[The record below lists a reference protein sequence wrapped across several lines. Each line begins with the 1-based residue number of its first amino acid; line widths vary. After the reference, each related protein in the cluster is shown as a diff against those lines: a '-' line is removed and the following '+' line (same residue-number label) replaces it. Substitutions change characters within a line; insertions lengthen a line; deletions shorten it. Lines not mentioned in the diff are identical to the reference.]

1 MFIHSLLK
9 TMALSAA
16 ALFAQ
21 TALSQAYPSKAINVV
36 VPYPAGGAADF
47 VARFMTKE
55 MTTTLKQPMLIDNVV
70 GVGGALGVMKALNAT
85 PDGYTMMSSDIAAL
99 ITTPLI
105 NVNAKYKPEE
115 IKTVAMLGQANIM
128 LVVRKDLGVNNLGEL
143 IALAQKRTDKPLAF
157 CSSGIGSNYHLMS
170 EKFNTTADIKALHVP
185 YNGFPQCM
193 TNLIGQQIDY
203 AFLPV
208 AGPFPGFVDSGAM
221 KILAIAGTTPSAR
234 FPKAPLIKS
243 SRGFDDFVFSAW
255 AGFHVNNK
263 VPDDVVMALNK
274 SARAAMETAE
284 VKKLFADSGST
295 IFPPML
301 PSEAHAF
308 YLREVATYRAIAKA
322 INLQPQQ

>member
-1 MFIHSLLK
+1 MFLNHLTKKLV
-9 TMALSAA
+9 LGAA
-16 ALFAQ
+16 TLVLACGAFGQ
-21 TALSQAYPSKAINVV
+21 SYPTKPINVV

-55 MTTTLKQPMLIDNVV
+55 MTTTLKQPMLVDNVA

-99 ITTPLI
+99 ITTPLT

-115 IKTVAMLGQANIM
+115 IKTVAMLGQADIM
-128 LVVRKDLGVNNLGEL
+128 LVVRKDLGVNSLDEL
-143 IALAQKRTDKPLAF
+143 IALAKKSTDKPLAF
-157 CSSGIGSNYHLMS
+157 CTSGIGSNYHLMS
-170 EKFNTTADIKALHVP
+170 EKFNTTADIKVLHVP

-221 KILAIAGTTPSAR
+221 KILAIAGTVPNPR

-243 SRGFDDFVFSAW
+243 SKGFDGFVFSAW

-263 VPDDVVMALNK
+263 VPDDVVIALNK
-274 SARAAMETAE
+274 SARAAMETTE
-284 VKKLFADSGST
+284 VKKHFADSGST

-301 PSEAHAF
+301 PTEAHAF

-322 INLQPQQ
+322 INLQPQ

>member
-1 MFIHSLLK
+1 MLSNYFFKTITISASILLNQ
-9 TMALSAA
+9 A
-16 ALFAQ
+16 ALAQ
-21 TALSQAYPSKAINVV
+21 SFPTKPINVV

-55 MTTTLKQPMLIDNVV
+55 MTATLKQPMLVDNVA
-70 GVGGALGVMKALNAT
+70 GVGGALGVMKALNAA
-85 PDGYTMMSSDIAAL
+85 PDGYTMVTSDIASL
-99 ITTPLI
+99 ITTPLT

-115 IKTVAMLGQANIM
+115 IKTVAMLGQADIM
-128 LVVRKDLGVNNLGEL
+128 LVVRKDLGVNNLDEL
-143 IALAQKRTDKPLAF
+143 VALAKKSADKPLAF
-157 CSSGIGSNYHLMS
+157 CTSGIGSNYHLMS
-170 EKFNTTADIKALHVP
+170 EKFNATADIKVLHVP

-221 KILAIAGTTPSAR
+221 KILAIAGTSPSPR

-243 SRGFDDFVFSAW
+243 SRGFDGFVFSAW
-255 AGFHVNNK
+255 AGFHVSNK
-263 VPDDVVMALNK
+263 VPDDVVTVLNK

-284 VKKLFADSGST
+284 VKKHFADSGST

-308 YLREVATYRAIAKA
+308 YLREVVTYRAIAKS
-322 INLQPQQ
+322 INLQQQ

>member
-1 MFIHSLLK
+1 MLFNYLFK
-9 TMALSAA
+9 TMTISASILLGHA
-16 ALFAQ
+16 ALAQ
-21 TALSQAYPSKAINVV
+21 SFPTKPINVV

-55 MTTTLKQPMLIDNVV
+55 MTTTLKQPMLVDNVT
-70 GVGGALGVMKALNAT
+70 GVGGALGVMKALNAA

-99 ITTPLI
+99 ITTPLT

-115 IKTVAMLGQANIM
+115 IKTVAMLGQADIM
-128 LVVRKDLGVNNLGEL
+128 LVVRKDLGANNLAEL
-143 IALAQKRTDKPLAF
+143 IALAQKSTDKPLAF
-157 CSSGIGSNYHLMS
+157 CTSGIGSNYHLMA
-170 EKFNTTADIKALHVP
+170 EKFNATSEIKALHVP

-208 AGPFPGFVDSGAM
+208 AGPFPGFVDNGAM
-221 KILAIAGTTPSAR
+221 KILAIAGTVPSAR

-243 SRGFDDFVFSAW
+243 SKGFEGFVFSAW

-274 SARAAMETAE
+274 SARAAMETTE
-284 VKKLFADSGST
+284 VKKHFADSGST
-295 IFPPML
+295 IFPSML

>member
-1 MFIHSLLK
+1 MFTHPLLK
-9 TMALSAA
+9 IMALCAA
-16 ALFAQ
+16 TLFAQ

-55 MTTTLKQPMLIDNVV
+55 MTTTLKQPMLVDNVA

-157 CSSGIGSNYHLMS
+157 CTSGIGSNYHLMS

-221 KILAIAGTTPSAR
+221 KILAIAGAAPSAR

-243 SRGFDDFVFSAW
+243 SKGFDDFVFSAW

-274 SARAAMETAE
+274 SVRAAMETTE
-284 VKKLFADSGST
+284 VKKIFADSGST